1 MGNKWKRKWKFWK
14 YTFVHSIK
22 VWSICD
28 PNTSKEFKKTI
39 ENINIKN
46 RSLIGIYKLLV
57 NIRNWS
63 IIGIFIKS
71 VIQIKEHHL
80 LEHNY

>member
-1 MGNKWKRKWKFWK
+1 MKKKMKILK

-39 ENINIKN
+39 EHINIKN
-46 RSLIGIYKLLV
+46 RSLIGIYKLLE
-57 NIRNWS
+57 NIRNSS
-63 IIGIFIKS
+63 IYMHVS
-71 VIQIKEHHL
+71 
-80 LEHNY
+80 